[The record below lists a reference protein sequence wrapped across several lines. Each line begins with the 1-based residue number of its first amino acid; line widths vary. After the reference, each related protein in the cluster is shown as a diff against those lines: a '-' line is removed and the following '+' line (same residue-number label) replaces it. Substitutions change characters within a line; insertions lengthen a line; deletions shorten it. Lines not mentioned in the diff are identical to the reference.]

1 MPYKQPI
8 SILLVIHTP
17 DWQVLLLERCDFSG
31 AWQSVTGSC
40 EADEALIDTARR
52 ELFEE
57 TGLVVSNEQIV
68 DWQYASDFEI
78 FDRWR
83 HRYAPGVTHNTEHV
97 FSVQV
102 PADSVI
108 TIAPREHT
116 QYCWASID
124 EAIAKVFSPS
134 NADAVRQLR
143 SKLESI

>member
-8 SILLVIHTP
+8 SILLLI
-17 DWQVLLLERCDFSG
+17 DRSDLQVLLLERCDFVG

-40 EADEALIDTARR
+40 EAGEALIDTARR

-57 TGLVVSNEQIV
+57 TGLVVRNEQIV
-68 DWQYASDFEI
+68 DWQQSTDFEI
-78 FDRWR
+78 FERWR

-102 PADSVI
+102 PADSII

-116 QYCWASID
+116 QYCWTSID
-124 EAIAKVFSPS
+124 DAIAKVFSPS
-134 NADAVRQLR
+134 NAAALSQLP
-143 SKLESI
+143 SKL